1 MLKGLEKSAR
11 VSRHFLENLGQRAAR
26 YFLEDKTPLNHSI
39 EKMAQEHSLNNES
52 IKRVCEM
59 ANVEVE
65 GKLFGAFQKVARARG
80 GDDIYYPT
88 FDTADASKIIRDL
101 SRTEKVASVNHAVL
115 DDYDKQIPDVF
126 QIGISKAS
134 VEEFNK
140 VAYAKTEEVRLDVAL
155 EKLTQLREEL
165 VFSKLSS
172 ELNISHCAQTAYAH
186 IKQQVLKGA
195 DIVSIYKGAIRKYS
209 KAEDKERVKD
219 LFQFAARKLVDEG
232 VVITNDRQAIKLGF
246 SPLSKDEQDEYITDL
261 FETPEGSGQVLVL
274 NGSYMNDEHPLFSE
288 LDILVRQ
295 YDEADRYDKALLVI
309 DDKVKYVKRK
319 MRGDTVG
326 GA

>member
-1 MLKGLEKSAR
+1 MLKGLEKSAG

-26 YFLEDKTPLNHSI
+26 YFLEDKTSLNHSI

-65 GKLFGAFQKVARARG
+65 GKLFTAFQKIARARAN
-80 GDDIYYPT
+80 DELYYPD
-88 FDTADASKIIRDL
+88 FEVADASKIIRNL
-101 SRTEKVASVNHAVL
+101 GKTEKVASASYAVL
-115 DDYDKQIPDVF
+115 DDYDKPVMDLFRV
-126 QIGISKAS
+126 GISKTQ
-134 VEEFNK
+134 VEEFSK

-155 EKLTQLREEL
+155 EKLNHLREEI
-165 VFSKLSS
+165 VFSKLAA
-172 ELNISHCAQTAYAH
+172 ELNISECAHSCYHT
-186 IKQQVLKGA
+186 IKQQVLRGSDLKA
-195 DIVSIYKGAIRKYS
+195 MYKGALRKYS
-209 KAEDKERVKD
+209 KSEDKQRVQD

-246 SPLSKDEQDEYITDL
+246 APLNKEEQDAYITDIL
-261 FETPEGSGQVLVL
+261 EAPEGAGQVSIL
-274 NGSYMNDEHPLFSE
+274 NGSYMNDEHPMFSE
-288 LDILVRQ
+288 LDILVKQ

-309 DDKVKYVKRK
+309 DDKIKYVKRK